1 MSTPQRTRAFE
12 IGTTLYFVASGA
24 CALVYEVLWFK
35 RFAHVWGSSSLAMAS
50 VVAGFLAGLG
60 LGAWLIGARAD
71 RMSRPL
77 FAYGLC
83 EFGIALWAVCVP
95 LVSPW
100 CARIAALAT
109 PILEGHSLAMTAVRV
124 ATTFFAIAPACILM
138 GATLPLLVR
147 WLAVQGNS
155 VGRASAWLYAFNAGG
170 AALGAW
176 IAGFHL
182 LPAIGLNGTNFSIA
196 GVSALI
202 GVLALLT
209 DRAQA
214 QSASRP
220 IEHASAAQST
230 LSDRVSA
237 EAPAP
242 AMAVNA
248 AALLAGFGALTLQML
263 WGREMAL
270 LVGPTTFAFTA
281 LVVVFIA
288 GLAAGSLCFA
298 LFGDRFGTPRRWI
311 AIATLLVVVGTLC
324 GRLLEPSLAQLAGT
338 LRDQRASPL
347 FNAALC
353 SGISAALELVATFAM
368 GIFFPA
374 LIALLG
380 CGATH
385 AGASV
390 GRIYAWNT
398 LGSIAGALCAFT
410 LLVPWIGSQ
419 ATTML
424 ALFSY
429 VAALL
434 LALAPRWSG
443 REAELGLAVAAV
455 ALIIAPWRS
464 DDARATNL
472 GSYLYAE
479 RTDALRGDGA
489 RVLFFEEGASANVM
503 ALEIDADEST
513 RNAPPRIKNLR
524 VNGKVD
530 ASNWEDMPMQL
541 GAAYFPLLLRPQA
554 RSVLVIGMG
563 SGTTAGAALLFKE
576 TEVTCCELEPAV
588 VEAARVF
595 APENKNPHGSP
606 RFHQVIDD
614 GRNFLQAHASA
625 FDLIIS
631 EPSNPWIAGISNLY
645 TQEFY
650 TTARSR
656 LTRGGIFVQWLQTYG
671 LSPTQYALVAS
682 TAQSVFPK
690 VALLRI
696 NDYDTLLLCSSEPI
710 VPSSALLDT
719 AQVTLDAL
727 TDVREDLLNYFASA
741 DVRTLL
747 LSVLM
752 LDDEGLHAMCAS
764 DGDGGIN
771 TDVNMR
777 LEFAAPQDL
786 FEMKIAVS
794 RKPMDA
800 IYAAFDPRYTAR
812 LLTDWGWTEP
822 QANALRGHKRAL
834 VARGDAAKAFA
845 LNELLLAYLP
855 DDHAALADQLV
866 WLPPADAEEL
876 TAAIAQL
883 VQTSPIEAARV
894 AKAWLDQSQ
903 FARAKLIYRG
913 LQLLMPDSP
922 TVLAGLALCLA
933 NLAEQ
938 DEARALLERARKI
951 DPLDSLVID
960 LEKALQEKQ

>member
-1 MSTPQRTRAFE
+1 MSTRQRTRAFE
-12 IGTTLYFVASGA
+12 IGATLYFVASGA

-50 VVAGFLAGLG
+50 VVASFLAGLG

-71 RMSRPL
+71 RISRPL

-109 PILEGHSLAMTAVRV
+109 PALENHSLALTAVRV

-138 GATLPLLVR
+138 GATLPMLVR
-147 WLAVQGNS
+147 WLAVQGRS

-182 LPAIGLNGTNFSIA
+182 LPAIGLDGTNFAAA
-196 GVSALI
+196 GGSALI

-220 IEHASAAQST
+220 LAQASAAENAIADSVGSGT
-230 LSDRVSA
+230 PP
-237 EAPAP
+237 PAV
-242 AMAVNA
+242 AVYA

-263 WGREMAL
+263 WGRELAL
-270 LVGPTTFAFTA
+270 LVGPTTYGFTA

-288 GLAAGSLCFA
+288 GLALGSLCFA
-298 LFGDRFGTPRRWI
+298 LFGDRFGTPQRWI
-311 AIATLLVVVGTLC
+311 AIAALLVVVGTLC

-338 LRDQRASPL
+338 LRDQRASQL

-353 SGISAALELVATFAM
+353 SGVSAALELVATFAM

-380 CGATH
+380 SGATR

-390 GRIYAWNT
+390 GRVYAWNT
-398 LGSIAGALCAFT
+398 LGSIAGALSAFT

-419 ATTML
+419 ATTMI
-424 ALFSY
+424 ALFCY

-434 LALAPRWSG
+434 LALAPRWDG

-464 DDARATNL
+464 DDVRATNL
-472 GSYLYAE
+472 GSYLYGE
-479 RTDALRGDGA
+479 GTGSLRSDRA
-489 RVLFFEEGASANVM
+489 RVLFFKEGASANVL
-503 ALEIDADEST
+503 ALEVDADESN
-513 RNAPPRIKNLR
+513 RGAPPRIKNLR

-541 GAAYFPLLLRPQA
+541 GAAYFSLLLRPQA
-554 RSVLVIGMG
+554 RSLLVIGMG
-563 SGTTAGAALLFKE
+563 SGTTAGAALLFPK
-576 TEVTCCELEPAV
+576 TEVTCCELEPSIAG
-588 VEAARVF
+588 ASRSF

-614 GRNFLQAHASA
+614 GRNFLQAHATA
-625 FDLIIS
+625 YDLIIS

-656 LTRGGIFVQWLQTYG
+656 LARGGIFVQWLQTYG
-671 LSPTQYALVAS
+671 LSATQYALVAS

-696 NDYDTLLLCSSEPI
+696 NEYDTLLLCSSDSI
-710 VPSSALLDT
+710 VPSGALLDT
-719 AQVTLDAL
+719 AQAELDAM
-727 TDVREDLLNYFASA
+727 TDVREDLLKYFASA

-752 LDDEGLHAMCAS
+752 LEGDGLKALCAS

-771 TDVNMR
+771 TDANMR
-777 LEFAAPQDL
+777 LEFEAPRDL
-786 FEMKIAVS
+786 FEVKFAKS

-812 LLTDWGWTEP
+812 LITDWGWSEP

-834 VARGDAAKAFA
+834 VARSDTVKAFA
-845 LNELLLAYLP
+845 MNELLLAYLP
-855 DDHAALADQLV
+855 DESAALADQLI
-866 WLPPADAEEL
+866 WMPPKDAEEL
-876 TAAIAQL
+876 TAAIAQI
-883 VQTSPIEAARV
+883 VQTSPVEAARV
-894 AKAWLDQSQ
+894 AKSWLDQSQ
-903 FARAKLIYRG
+903 FARAKLIYRA
-913 LQLLMPDSP
+913 LQQSMPDSP

-938 DEARALLERARKI
+938 DEARTLLQRALKI
-951 DPLDSLVID
+951 DPLDSLVVD
-960 LEKALQEKQ
+960 LERALQEKQ

>member
-12 IGTTLYFVASGA
+12 IGATLYFVASGA

-50 VVAGFLAGLG
+50 VVASFLAGLG

-109 PILEGHSLAMTAVRV
+109 PSLENHSLALTAVRV

-147 WLAVQGNS
+147 WLAVQGTS
-155 VGRASAWLYAFNAGG
+155 VGRASAWLYAFNAAG
-170 AALGAW
+170 AAMGAW
-176 IAGFHL
+176 IAGFYL
-182 LPAIGLNGTNFSIA
+182 LPAIGLDGTNFATA
-196 GVSALI
+196 GGSALI

-214 QSASRP
+214 RGAARPVVLEFSAEKTIAES
-220 IEHASAAQST
+220 
-230 LSDRVSA
+230 VSA
-237 EAPAP
+237 QAPPP
-242 AMAVNA
+242 AIAVHA
-248 AALLAGFGALTLQML
+248 AALLAGFGALSLQML
-263 WGREMAL
+263 WGREL
-270 LVGPTTFAFTA
+270 SLIVGPTTYAFTA

-288 GLAAGSLCFA
+288 GLAAGSLAFA
-298 LFGDRFGTPRRWI
+298 LFGERFGTPRRWI
-311 AIATLLVVVGTLC
+311 AIAALLVVVGTLC
-324 GRLLEPSLAQLAGT
+324 GRLLEPSLAHLAGT

-353 SGISAALELVATFAM
+353 SAMSAALELVATFAM

-380 CGATH
+380 SSATR
-385 AGASV
+385 AGTSV

-398 LGSIAGALCAFT
+398 LGSIAGALSAFT

-424 ALFSY
+424 ALLCY

-434 LALAPRWSG
+434 LALAPRWNG

-455 ALIIAPWRS
+455 AMIIAPWRS
-464 DDARATNL
+464 DDVRATNL

-479 RTDALRGDGA
+479 KTDVLRSDRA
-489 RVLFFEEGASANVM
+489 RVLFFKEGASANVL
-503 ALEIDADEST
+503 ALEVDADETT
-513 RNAPPRIKNLR
+513 RSAPPRIKNLR

-541 GAAYFPLLLRPQA
+541 GAAYFSMLLRPQA
-554 RSVLVIGMG
+554 QSVLVIGMG
-563 SGTTAGAALLFKE
+563 SGTTAGAALLFPK
-576 TEVTCCELEPAV
+576 TEVTCCELEPSIA
-588 VEAARVF
+588 EAARFF

-614 GRNFLQAHASA
+614 GRNFLQAHDTAY
-625 FDLIIS
+625 DLIIS

-650 TTARSR
+650 ATARSR
-656 LTRGGIFVQWLQTYG
+656 LARGGIFVQWLQTYG
-671 LSPTQYALVAS
+671 LSATQYALVAN

-696 NDYDTLLLCSSEPI
+696 NEYDTLLLCSSDPI
-710 VPSSALLDT
+710 VPPGALLDR
-719 AQVTLDAL
+719 AQETLDAMA
-727 TDVREDLLNYFASA
+727 DVREDLLQYFASA

-752 LDDEGLHAMCAS
+752 LEDEDLKALCKQ
-764 DGDGGIN
+764 DGESAIN
-771 TDVNMR
+771 TDANMR
-777 LEFAAPQDL
+777 LEFEAPRDL
-786 FEMKIAVS
+786 FEIKFTKS

-812 LLTDWGWTEP
+812 LITDWGWSEP

-834 VARGDAAKAFA
+834 IARNDAIKAFA
-845 LNELLLAYLP
+845 MNELLLAYLP
-855 DDHAALADQLV
+855 DDSAALADQLV
-866 WLPPADAEEL
+866 WAPPKDAEEL
-876 TAAIAQL
+876 AAAATQI
-883 VQTSPIEAARV
+883 VQSSPIEAARV

-903 FARAKLIYRG
+903 FARAKLIYRA
-913 LQLLMPDSP
+913 LQQSMPDSP

-938 DEARALLERARKI
+938 DEARALLQRARKI
-951 DPLDSLVID
+951 DPLDGLVVD
-960 LEKALQEKQ
+960 LERALQEKK